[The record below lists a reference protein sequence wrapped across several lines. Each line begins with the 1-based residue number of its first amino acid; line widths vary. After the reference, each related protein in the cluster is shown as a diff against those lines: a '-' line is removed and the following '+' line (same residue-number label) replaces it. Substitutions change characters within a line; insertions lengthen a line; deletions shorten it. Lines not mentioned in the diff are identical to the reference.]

1 MKTLNFFLAFL
12 LIALCSYS
20 QNKQTKASSKTPTTS
35 NSSNNFK
42 GWRDLTWESNEAT
55 VKQKYG
61 SQLTILPTP
70 QKYGANE
77 QWYCPFEIHNYEL
90 GYDTFDVSFLFDV
103 KTKKLVQVNVKKEDP
118 INIRKTVQDLE
129 VSLTE
134 KYGKPMVKE
143 ETPKY
148 ISKWSFPELSIEL
161 TYSDMKVGDVQISKT
176 IFLVYRKPE
185 KAKLDNF

>member
-1 MKTLNFFLAFL
+1 
-12 LIALCSYS
+12 
-20 QNKQTKASSKTPTTS
+20 
-35 NSSNNFK
+35 
-42 GWRDLTWESNEAT
+42 LTWGNTEAT

-61 SQLTILPTP
+61 SQLTILPSP
-70 QKYGANE
+70 GKYGANQE
-77 QWYCPFEIHNYEL
+77 WYCPFEIHNYDL
-90 GYDTFDVSFLFDV
+90 GYDTFNVSFLFDA

-118 INIRKTVQDLE
+118 VNIRETIQYLE
-129 VSLTE
+129 LSLTE
-134 KYGKPMVKE
+134 KYGKPIFKE